1 MAVLHR
7 AVGRRAGLDIELV
20 NMPGHVV
27 NRVLL
32 SSRHSSSH
40 ASSNDSSGGAAGS
53 SSGGMEADAVA
64 VYVDAF
70 AGTELDNEKL
80 G

>member
-1 MAVLHR
+1 
-7 AVGRRAGLDIELV
+7 
-20 NMPGHVV
+20 MPGHVV

-32 SSRHSSSH
+32 SSCHSCSH
-40 ASSNDSSGGAAGS
+40 ASSTEGSGGAAGG
-53 SSGGMEADAVA
+53 SSGKLEADAVA

-70 AGTELDNEKL
+70 AGLELNGQDL